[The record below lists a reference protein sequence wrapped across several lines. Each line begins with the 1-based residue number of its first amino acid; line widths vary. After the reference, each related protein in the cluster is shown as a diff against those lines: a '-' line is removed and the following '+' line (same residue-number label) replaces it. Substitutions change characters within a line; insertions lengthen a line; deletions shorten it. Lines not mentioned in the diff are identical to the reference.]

1 LTVAASG
8 GWIAEEGMERKS
20 VFISSV
26 TRRELARRR
35 PARHALRVQMLVA
48 AIVLAVAVAVFLAN
62 RGGF

>member
-1 LTVAASG
+1 
-8 GWIAEEGMERKS
+8 MERKS

-35 PARHALRVQMLVA
+35 PARHALRLEMMLAAVVLAA
-48 AIVLAVAVAVFLAN
+48 AIVVFLVG